1 MKERDSHLG
10 DEDTELDHTMDAV
23 PRLPRSGSVVDG
35 RYLVMEEIG
44 EGGFGWVFKVQHV
57 QLGQNF
63 AMKILHPR
71 ISADPEWRIRFREEA
86 RATSLIGNE
95 NIVFVTDFGEC
106 PKFGYYFVMEH
117 LVGSSLAQHLEG
129 GRVDLQKTLRF
140 AMAAASAFG
149 AVHELGIVHCD
160 LKPGNVMMVDRPN
173 RNEAWKFLDFGTA
186 NVVTRTVESDFI
198 YGTPAYMA
206 PEQAVGVDVD
216 PRADQFSLA
225 CVIYE
230 MLTGCLPW
238 RVDSWAD
245 ALPEVRRQNPP
256 QSLANFRTDCPPGL
270 NEVIQKA
277 LSLRRSARFA
287 TIAEF
292 VKAMS
297 DMVPIDFEPTHDPQ
311 DIKGTS
317 DQGFKRSPTAP
328 QLRQPVDAAG
338 ASMVITLGE
347 DSEADVLAVE
357 VNIVFHSADRL
368 GREYRRNI
376 IAGGMFIPSGNI
388 LPLHSAVRI
397 HLTLAPR
404 KMSIELDARVVSQTL
419 TGGQAEVG
427 FGVYLSPESL
437 RRLELWIKNP
447 VIGLELEPKDVLTR
461 IRELD
466 PNDSLAAAEAFI
478 VSMLVEPTSVQRLR
492 AMCSGLPIDFNE
504 CIASLIQ
511 KAYIDIKSLHSAEVA
526 DVVAPVAPRL
536 EFLPADVERIMD
548 QADFFERQNNFWGA
562 ISTLRRALEIVP
574 EKSAIH
580 YRLARLENGFLA
592 HRSEASRLMQQAIG
606 LEPKNLEYQEFMT
619 SLDPASSDES

>member
-1 MKERDSHLG
+1 VKERESHLG
-10 DEDTELDHTMDAV
+10 DEDTEHDHTMDAV

-35 RYLVMEEIG
+35 RYLVMEAIG

-117 LVGSSLAQHLEG
+117 LIGSSLAEHLE
-129 GRVDLQKTLRF
+129 
-140 AMAAASAFG
+140 
-149 AVHELGIVHCD
+149 VHELGIVHCD

-238 RVDSWAD
+238 RVKSWTD

-256 QSLANFRTDCPPGL
+256 QSLANFRKDCPPGL

-317 DQGFKRSPTAP
+317 GQGFKRSPTAP

-357 VNIVFHSADRL
+357 VNIVFQSADRL

-419 TGGQAEVG
+419 TGGHAVVG

-437 RRLELWIKNP
+437 RHLELWIKNP
-447 VIGLELEPKDVLTR
+447 VIGLQLEPKDILTR
-461 IRELD
+461 LRQLD

-511 KAYIDIKSLHSAEVA
+511 KAYVDIKSLHSTDVSEV
-526 DVVAPVAPRL
+526 VGPVAPRL
-536 EFLPADVERIMD
+536 EFLASDVERIMD
-548 QADFFERQNNFWGA
+548 QADFFERQHNFWGA

-580 YRLARLENGFLA
+580 YRLARLENGFLS

-606 LEPKNLEYQEFMT
+606 LDPKNLEYQEFMT

>member
-1 MKERDSHLG
+1 
-10 DEDTELDHTMDAV
+10 MDAA

-35 RYLVMEEIG
+35 RYLVMAEIG

-57 QLGQNF
+57 LLGQNF

-71 ISADPEWRIRFREEA
+71 ISNDPEWRIRFREEA

-106 PKFGYYFVMEH
+106 PKYGYYFVMEH
-117 LVGSSLAQHLEG
+117 LVGSSLADHLQAG
-129 GRVDLQKTLRF
+129 PVDLQKTLRF

-173 RNEAWKFLDFGTA
+173 RNESWKFLDFGTA
-186 NVVTRTVESDFI
+186 NIVTRTVESDFI

-238 RVDSWAD
+238 RVDSWTD
-245 ALPEVRRQNPP
+245 ALPEVRRKTLP
-256 QSLANFRTDCPPGL
+256 QPLINFRNDCPPGL
-270 NEVIQKA
+270 NEVIQRA
-277 LSLRRSARFA
+277 LSLRRAARFA

-297 DMVPIDFEPTHDPQ
+297 DVVPIDFEPTHDPQ
-311 DIKGTS
+311 DIRGTS
-317 DQGFKRSPTAP
+317 DDGFKRSPTAP
-328 QLRQPVDAAG
+328 RLIQPIDAAG

-347 DSEADVLAVE
+347 DSEADILAVE

-376 IAGGMFIPSGNI
+376 IAGGMFIPSSNI

-437 RRLELWIKNP
+437 KRMELWIKNP
-447 VIGLELEPKDVLTR
+447 VIGLSLEPNKVLTR
-461 IRELD
+461 LRLLD
-466 PNDSLAAAEAFI
+466 PNDSLVAAEAFI
-478 VSMLVEPTSVQRLR
+478 VSLLAEPTSVQRLR

-504 CIASLIQ
+504 VVASLIQ
-511 KAYIDIKSLHSAEVA
+511 KAYLDIESPDTPEIA
-526 DVVAPVAPRL
+526 DSPVPASPRV
-536 EFLPADVERIMD
+536 EFLASDVERIMD

-580 YRLARLENGFLA
+580 YRLAQLENGFLA

-606 LEPKNLEYQEFMT
+606 LEPKNIEYQKFMT
-619 SLDPASSDES
+619 SLEPSSSEDS